1 MRWGWGWGGVLVAL
15 GLLVAGA
22 AQDATTDTVVTAS
35 AGTAHLGVGYR
46 FPDDGWM
53 GTYVVGNRPTF
64 CIDLNGR
71 GPSTA
76 GGYVVAPATSLKKQ
90 VGWSPDHRGGTADA
104 LTGPALTAQELGR
117 LAYLTDRYAATTSP
131 ETAAAAEH
139 VVRLLTV
146 GDAAQSRREKVRWA
160 QTLAAHP
167 KVKRAFDAMA
177 KDVAEHAGPYTLTAT
192 WVTKPSA
199 TAPGSLRI
207 TLLSAASAGM
217 PAVALTGS
225 VTGDARPIT
234 ARTDRRG
241 TATIAVT
248 ARARGQLDVAVT
260 ARGLAAAVPLL
271 YTPEN
276 YADRGSP
283 DHAAQRTVGA
293 APRAS
298 LSATAS
304 TTITGLT
311 PKLATTAA
319 PRAPAVGDDLT
330 DAVAVTG
337 ALPGWTGTVTARLW
351 GPFPVKPK
359 PADCADPAIPAG
371 ETAVDVPT
379 DAKGS
384 GTATTPPVTAAAP
397 GWYTWTETLPGTP
410 LQDDAVAACAAPS
423 ETFLVNATPM
433 LALAPDGAP
442 RPGDPA
448 DVDVTLTGSL
458 PGITA
463 KVALVL
469 YGPFASAPAATD
481 CTPKAKIAATA
492 VTFTGDDTLTSPVVK
507 PGGVGYYTWT
517 AAMPGSTGQSAAAV
531 PCGDPSATFAVT
543 RPDLGALNITNTSTA
558 GAVTPHAR
566 PPATGATL
574 TVGAADRGA
583 SLKAPLVPMSL
594 LGPGVG
600 TPDSI
605 ALAGQLDVGAHVGD
619 LWGTILVAG
628 RVGDAQGVPGALFP
642 LQRVAP
648 GDTITLT
655 DTNRRTQRFTVDTVS
670 TQSRALPLPPDLFA
684 QGQSPLR
691 LVVLTATDATS
702 YGAGLVTHVS
712 HWIVTASPS

>member
-1 MRWGWGWGGVLVAL
+1 MVAARADLTGKLEQAWAVDNGTKSGSVSCTHDTRLTPSGKAFERPTLLVCWRTSSTLSAYAVVIDPKAKAPIADADGVAAVDTAWKAAAGPTDAVARSRISLIAAMRWGWGWGGVLVAL

-76 GGYVVAPATSLKKQ
+76 GGYVVAPATRLKKQ

-117 LAYLTDRYAATTSP
+117 LAYLTDRYAAATSP

-146 GDAAQSRREKVRWA
+146 GDAAQSRREKARWA

-167 KVKRAFDAMA
+167 KVKHAFDEMA

-199 TAPGSLRI
+199 TTPGSLRI
-207 TLLSAASAGM
+207 TLLSAANAGM

-260 ARGLAAAVPLL
+260 ARGLAPAVPLL

-311 PKLATTAA
+311 PKLVTTAA

-351 GPFPVKPK
+351 GPFPVKP
-359 PADCADPAIPAG
+359 
-371 ETAVDVPT
+371 E
-379 DAKGS
+379 
-384 GTATTPPVTAAAP
+384 
-397 GWYTWTETLPGTP
+397 
-410 LQDDAVAACAAPS
+410 
-423 ETFLVNATPM
+423 
-433 LALAPDGAP
+433 
-442 RPGDPA
+442 
-448 DVDVTLTGSL
+448 
-458 PGITA
+458 
-463 KVALVL
+463 
-469 YGPFASAPAATD
+469 
-481 CTPKAKIAATA
+481 
-492 VTFTGDDTLTSPVVK
+492 
-507 PGGVGYYTWT
+507 
-517 AAMPGSTGQSAAAV
+517 
-531 PCGDPSATFAVT
+531 
-543 RPDLGALNITNTSTA
+543 
-558 GAVTPHAR
+558 
-566 PPATGATL
+566 
-574 TVGAADRGA
+574 
-583 SLKAPLVPMSL
+583 
-594 LGPGVG
+594 
-600 TPDSI
+600 
-605 ALAGQLDVGAHVGD
+605 
-619 LWGTILVAG
+619 AG
-628 RVGDAQGVPGALFP
+628 RLRGPRHP
-642 LQRVAP
+642 
-648 GDTITLT
+648 
-655 DTNRRTQRFTVDTVS
+655 RR
-670 TQSRALPLPPDLFA
+670 
-684 QGQSPLR
+684 
-691 LVVLTATDATS
+691 
-702 YGAGLVTHVS
+702 
-712 HWIVTASPS
+712 